1 MNIIYKYL
9 IGGLALAGVII
20 YILYL
25 HGQIKRQTIKA
36 EDYKEQ
42 VMDQKQIRIVDKK
55 GVEHLQTS
63 VVEINNS
70 KNLAQN
76 KTVQELIKEVASLKR
91 LVSVSSTGI
100 NSVTTIYTLLKDS
113 VTIHNDTVKCI
124 KWSDGYTELNGCFSD
139 SIPLKS
145 IYRDSVDCIVFKGKR
160 EKKFLFFRY
169 GPREL
174 TTDVKCRNPNAKIS
188 SNTTVIVKE

>member
-9 IGGLALAGVII
+9 FGGLAIAGVII

-25 HGQIKRQTIKA
+25 HGQLERQTIKA

-42 VMDQKQIRIVDKK
+42 LTDQKQVRIVDDQ
-55 GVEHLQTS
+55 GRQHLQTS
-63 VVEINNS
+63 AVEISNS

-113 VTIHNDTVKCI
+113 VTIHKDTIKCL

-139 SIPLKS
+139 SIPLVS
-145 IYRDSVDCIVFKGKR
+145 TYRDSVDCVVFKGKR
-160 EKKFLFFRY
+160 VKKFLFIRY

-188 SNTTVIVKE
+188 SNLTVIVKE